1 PTRVGLVTEGASMRS
16 VIAAVLIFWSA
27 TAFAQGTGPAKL
39 PPGPTVSVS
48 VVAHPIPTHPQWSKV
63 DVPYYK
69 EIIPQRSGGRIEV
82 KGATW
87 AEMNITGTEIIRM
100 TRQGQVDIGG
110 APLTYL

>member
-1 PTRVGLVTEGASMRS
+1 MRS

-69 EIIPQRSGGRIEV
+69 DTLGEHAQGDLY
-82 KGATW
+82 
-87 AEMNITGTEIIRM
+87 EMHNLVVGKTAP
-100 TRQGQVDIGG
+100 DIAGEDLASTTFKLSDYRG
-110 APLTYL
+110 KVVMLDFWGNW